1 MQQNIVKSHAI
12 KSLDEDKQLSLP
24 EQRWRHWRW
33 CRWRCWC
40 KSERRMPCWAPAM
53 TQTLFRRNSE
63 ETNGFNLNACGHRCY
78 FRQGQVH
85 MLALFLLFLK
95 SYSFESPERKQ
106 AQNTNRRY
114 YILIIKYSGW
124 FC

>member
-1 MQQNIVKSHAI
+1 
-12 KSLDEDKQLSLP
+12 
-24 EQRWRHWRW
+24 
-33 CRWRCWC
+33 
-40 KSERRMPCWAPAM
+40 
-53 TQTLFRRNSE
+53 
-63 ETNGFNLNACGHRCY
+63 
-78 FRQGQVH
+78 